1 MNIRLLPG
9 AYTYPAQPDGNN
21 SWYRQ
26 PVAAVTL
33 NVTGTL
39 FGKKITGPFTT
50 WYSIDGGQYQEYIGQ
65 FMISKEGIMSFPTTQ
80 SNYLWN
86 LESLRAQA
94 IKIDM
99 TSPTI

>member
-26 PVAAVTL
+26 PVAVTL
-33 NVTGTL
+33 NVTGTFL
-39 FGKKITGPFTT
+39 GKNTGPFTT

-65 FMISKEGIMSFPTTQ
+65 FMISRKGLSQLSSTRVNSFEI
-80 SNYLWN
+80 LN
-86 LESLRAQA
+86 L
-94 IKIDM
+94 
-99 TSPTI
+99 PGPP